1 MRDESPFELTE
12 MLECA
17 SRAIGK
23 VDAWGPRGATL
34 VSAEEIEAMA
44 TALVCLGLVAT
55 APGAAPP
62 AIIVVPRNPAHKEV

>member
-1 MRDESPFELTE
+1 
-12 MLECA
+12 MLELA

-23 VDAWGPRGATL
+23 VDTWGQRGATL

-44 TALVCLGLVAT
+44 TTLVCLGLVAT

-62 AIIVVPRNPAHKEV
+62 AIIVMPRNHAQKEV